1 MFEARL
7 RILNPKQVVKFLA
20 CLDAVKKL
28 GFTRK
33 WVCLVFVG
41 YFTWVV
47 TSGVLTGCVGGAGP
61 M

>member
-1 MFEARL
+1 MFETRL

-20 CLDAVKKL
+20 WLAVKRL

-47 TSGVLTGCVGGAGP
+47 ARGVLTGCVGGPGP